1 MTYVKRKSQ
10 SGVDKSFVL
19 FLRFLLY
26 LNLSHKT
33 AISYAIQRI
42 KQQER
47 YIEGMWGFG
56 TYLMH
61 LSDYL
66 AGRKHRKKARTCD
79 VCGQQFRMIE
89 EMEVHRRKEHPD
101 AHPRKEESPEA

>member
-1 MTYVKRKSQ
+1 MKYVEHKSQ
-10 SGVDKSFVL
+10 SGVGKGLVSPVL
-19 FLRFLLY
+19 LS
-26 LNLSHKT
+26 LNLSYKK
-33 AISYAIQRI
+33 AISYAMQRI
-42 KQQER
+42 NHQER

-56 TYLMH
+56 IYLMH

-66 AGRKHRKKARTCD
+66 AGRKHKKKARTCD

>member
-1 MTYVKRKSQ
+1 MIYVERKSQ
-10 SGVDKSFVL
+10 SGVGKGFVSPV
-19 FLRFLLY
+19 LLS
-26 LNLSHKT
+26 LNLSYKT
-33 AISYAIQRI
+33 PISYAMQRI
-42 KQQER
+42 NHQER

-56 TYLMH
+56 IYLMH

-66 AGRKHRKKARTCD
+66 AGRKHKKKARTCD